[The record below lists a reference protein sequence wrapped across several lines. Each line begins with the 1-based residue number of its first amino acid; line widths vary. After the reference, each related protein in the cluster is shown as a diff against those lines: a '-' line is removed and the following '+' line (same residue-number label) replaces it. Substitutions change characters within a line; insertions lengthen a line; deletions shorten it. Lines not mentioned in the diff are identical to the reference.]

1 MSEDL
6 EAALPPTDPE
16 GQTCISYGNPLPSRY
31 TKLSERLRRSAPGEF
46 QCQVFCGGVHC
57 KYESGATWP
66 AEDCA
71 ITGLYS
77 HWITDDILAMAR
89 PSTEAILRYNII
101 QQFNDQGIRSVFNL
115 QLPGEHAH
123 CGNPLESGGF
133 SYDPQDFMDNGVF
146 FYNFGWRDY
155 GTPSC
160 SALLDMVKVMSFAL
174 GEGKVAVHCHAGLGR
189 TGVLVASYLVFALRC
204 RPNDAVRFVRLK
216 RRGSVQTQS
225 QIDCVQKFAQFVLP
239 LLVVYPIVYTSRR
252 PTKADKYRPAK
263 ATDFTLIQYL
273 AKQRKILHGTEA
285 RHLRYIP
292 KILYALCE
300 RMLRLSQSKGG
311 NLSSSSVKSSS
322 SSSISSRCSTTVGS
336 SSSASSSAPG
346 QRPSFEL
353 TELDPFWNYFLC
365 SSVSRDRWRPMT
377 QSDRGDSAVTS
388 SSSNSTTTSVDD
400 VLSPSPDDDDEDPS
414 DADAV
419 LDSLLI
425 AGLAGLFASTPNSPD
440 FHSYEDDDFEAS
452 EAGCSSQ
459 DDETL
464 TQNACFK
471 ELSSQK
477 ELRARRQGEAAC
489 SSVALTPS
497 DVASALLLEHK
508 LLGPAYLAR
517 LRKCQRE
524 LNTRGASWDRLAV
537 EDDPVLL
544 AGLLWFWLDQL
555 REPVLS
561 KQDLTSVVIRSTTPV
576 KVLVKLNKATRFTT
590 EYLVRFVARLNLPT
604 LTERRNV
611 LRRLTSALCHQ
622 TLSIDGIQ
630 RPAVAG
636 WVKMRQGTATR
647 ATEFMEVLY
656 DAVSAPPIS
665 QRDMTLQRQ
674 NGSLTNGAST
684 SKDKTFRGINIM
696 ASAIAR

>member
-1 MSEDL
+1 MLPKSMD
-6 EAALPPTDPE
+6 AA
-16 GQTCISYGNPLPSRY
+16 
-31 TKLSERLRRSAPGEF
+31 
-46 QCQVFCGGVHC
+46 
-57 KYESGATWP
+57 
-66 AEDCA
+66 
-71 ITGLYS
+71 
-77 HWITDDILAMAR
+77 
-89 PSTEAILRYNII
+89 
-101 QQFNDQGIRSVFNL
+101 
-115 QLPGEHAH
+115 
-123 CGNPLESGGF
+123 
-133 SYDPQDFMDNGVF
+133 VF

-239 LLVVYPIVYTSRR
+239 LLVVYPIV
-252 PTKADKYRPAK
+252 PAK

-292 KILYALCE
+292 KHNRRFQFQCVKQRAGTVPQLRADGTGSLLELLSLLIRKPRPLATHDAE
-300 RMLRLSQSKGG
+300 R
-311 NLSSSSVKSSS
+311 
-322 SSSISSRCSTTVGS
+322 
-336 SSSASSSAPG
+336 P
-346 QRPSFEL
+346 
-353 TELDPFWNYFLC
+353 
-365 SSVSRDRWRPMT
+365 
-377 QSDRGDSAVTS
+377 GDSAATS

-665 QRDMTLQRQ
+665 QRDMPLQRQ

>member
-6 EAALPPTDPE
+6 EAALPPTDAE
-16 GQTCISYGNPLPSRY
+16 GQTCISYGNPLTSRY
-31 TKLSERLRRSAPGEF
+31 TKISERLRRSAPGEF
-46 QCQVFCGGVHC
+46 QCQVFCGGAQC
-57 KYESGATWP
+57 KYEAGADWP
-66 AEDCA
+66 AQDCA

-89 PSTEAILRYNII
+89 PNTEAILRYNII
-101 QQFNDQGIRSVFNL
+101 QQFNDHGIRSVFNL

-155 GTPSC
+155 GTPS
-160 SALLDMVKVMSFAL
+160 SLALLDMVKVMSFAL
-174 GEGKVAVHCHAGLGR
+174 TEGKVAVHCHAGLGR

-239 LLVVYPIVYTSRR
+239 LLVVYPIV
-252 PTKADKYRPAK
+252 PTK
-263 ATDFTLIQYL
+263 ATDFTLIQYM
-273 AKQRKILHGTEA
+273 AKQRKVLHGTEA

-292 KILYALCE
+292 KILYVLCE
-300 RMLRLSQSKGG
+300 RLLRLSQSKGTLG
-311 NLSSSSVKSSS
+311 TSSMKSSS
-322 SSSISSRCSTTVGS
+322 SSSISSRSSTTVGS
-336 SSSASSSAPG
+336 TSSTASMT
-346 QRPSFEL
+346 RCPSFEL
-353 TELDPFWNYFLC
+353 TDLDPFWNYFLS
-365 SSVSRDRWRPMT
+365 SSVSHDRWRPIAM
-377 QSDRGDSAVTS
+377 SERGDSAATS
-388 SSSNSTTTSVDD
+388 GSSVTTSVEDI
-400 VLSPSPDDDDEDPS
+400 LSPSPDDEDEEPS
-414 DADAV
+414 DTDAV

-425 AGLAGLFASTPNSPD
+425 AGLAGLFSSTPNSPE
-440 FHSYEDDDFEAS
+440 FSSYEDEEFEAS

-459 DDETL
+459 EDETL
-464 TQNACFK
+464 TENACFK

-477 ELRARRQGEAAC
+477 ELRARREAAC
-489 SSVALTPS
+489 SSVALSPS

-508 LLGPAYLAR
+508 LLGAAYLAR
-517 LRKCQRE
+517 LRKYQRE
-524 LNTRGASWDRLAV
+524 LNTRGAAWDKV
-537 EDDPVLL
+537 SIEEDPVILS
-544 AGLLWFWLDQL
+544 GLLWYWLDEL

-561 KQDLTSVVIRSTTPV
+561 KRDLTVVVVRPTNPV
-576 KVLVKLNKATRFTT
+576 AVLQKLNKATRFTT

-604 LTERRNV
+604 LAERRNV
-611 LRRLTSALCHQ
+611 IRRLTSALCHQ

-636 WVKMRQGTATR
+636 WAKMRQGTAAR
-647 ATEFMEVLY
+647 ATEFMEVLH
-656 DAVSAPPIS
+656 DAVGPDAVPSVS
-665 QRDMTLQRQ
+665 QRDGTQKH
-674 NGSLTNGAST
+674 NGTALTNGAST
-684 SKDKTFRGINIM
+684 SRERNFRGINIM

>member
-6 EAALPPTDPE
+6 EAALPPTDAE
-16 GQTCISYGNPLPSRY
+16 GQNCISYGNPLPSRY
-31 TKLSERLRRSAPGEF
+31 TKISERIRRSAPGEF
-46 QCQVFCGGVHC
+46 QCQVFCGGAQC
-57 KYESGATWP
+57 KYEAGADWP
-66 AEDCA
+66 AQDCA

-89 PSTEAILRYNII
+89 PNTEAILRYNII
-101 QQFNDQGIRSVFNL
+101 QQFNDHGIRSVFNL

-155 GTPSC
+155 GTPS
-160 SALLDMVKVMSFAL
+160 SLALLDMVKVMAFAL
-174 GEGKVAVHCHAGLGR
+174 TEGKVAVHCHAGLGR

-239 LLVVYPIVYTSRR
+239 LLVVYPIVYTSRK
-252 PTKADKYRPAK
+252 PTKVDKYRPTK

-273 AKQRKILHGTEA
+273 AKQRKVMHGTEA

-300 RMLRLSQSKGG
+300 RLLRLSQSKGT
-311 NLSSSSVKSSS
+311 LSTSSVKSSS
-322 SSSISSRCSTTVGS
+322 SSSISSRSSTTAGS
-336 SSSASSSAPG
+336 TSSTGSTA
-346 QRPSFEL
+346 RCPSFEL
-353 TELDPFWNYFLC
+353 TELDPFWNYFL
-365 SSVSRDRWRPMT
+365 SSTVSHDRWRPT
-377 QSDRGDSAVTS
+377 ALSERGDSAATS
-388 SSSNSTTTSVDD
+388 GSSVATGAEDILT
-400 VLSPSPDDDDEDPS
+400 PSPDDDDDDDEEPS
-414 DADAV
+414 DTDAV

-425 AGLAGLFASTPNSPD
+425 AGLAGLFASTPNSPE
-440 FHSYEDDDFEAS
+440 FSSYEDEEFEAS

-464 TQNACFK
+464 TENACFK

-477 ELRARRQGEAAC
+477 ELRARREDEAGC
-489 SSVALTPS
+489 SSVALSPS

-508 LLGPAYLAR
+508 LLGAAYLAR
-517 LRKCQRE
+517 LRKYQRE
-524 LNTRGASWDRLAV
+524 LNTRGAAWDKLSV
-537 EDDPVLL
+537 EEDPVIL
-544 AGLLWFWLDQL
+544 AGLLWFWLDEL
-555 REPVLS
+555 KEPVLS
-561 KQDLTSVVIRSTTPV
+561 KHDLTSVVVRPTNPV
-576 KVLVKLNKATRFTT
+576 AVLQKLNKATRFTT
-590 EYLVRFVARLNLPT
+590 EYLVRFVARLHLPT
-604 LTERRNV
+604 LAERRNV
-611 LRRLTSALCHQ
+611 IRRLTSALCHQ

-636 WVKMRQGTATR
+636 WAKMRTGTAAR
-647 ATEFMEVLY
+647 ATEFMEVLH
-656 DAVSAPPIS
+656 DAVIGDPPS
-665 QRDMTLQRQ
+665 VSHATPTQKQ
-674 NGSLTNGAST
+674 NGTLTNGAST
-684 SKDKTFRGINIM
+684 SADKNFRGINIM

>member
-6 EAALPPTDPE
+6 EASLPPTSTE

-31 TKLSERLRRSAPGEF
+31 TKISERIRRSAPGEF
-46 QCQVFCGGVHC
+46 QCQVFCGGSQC
-57 KYESGATWP
+57 KYEAGANWP

-71 ITGLYS
+71 IKGLYS

-89 PSTEAILRYNII
+89 PNTEGILRYNII
-101 QQFNDQGIRSVFNL
+101 QQFNDHGIRSVFNL

-155 GTPSC
+155 GTPS
-160 SALLDMVKVMSFAL
+160 SLALLDMVKVMSFAL

-239 LLVVYPIVYTSRR
+239 LLVVYPIVYTSRK
-252 PTKADKYRPAK
+252 PCKADKYRPAK
-263 ATDFTLIQYL
+263 ATDFTLIQYIT
-273 AKQRKILHGTEA
+273 KQRKVMHGTEA

-300 RMLRLSQSKGG
+300 RLLRLSQSKGTLG
-311 NLSSSSVKSSS
+311 TSSIKSSS
-322 SSSISSRCSTTVGS
+322 SSSISSRSSTTVGS
-336 SSSASSSAPG
+336 TSSTGSTT
-346 QRPSFEL
+346 RCPSFEL
-353 TELDPFWNYFLC
+353 TDLDPFWNYFLS
-365 SSVSRDRWRPMT
+365 SSVSHERWRPTT
-377 QSDRGDSAVTS
+377 QSERGDSAATS
-388 SSSNSTTTSVDD
+388 SSMATSAEDM
-400 VLSPSPDDDDEDPS
+400 LSPSPEDEEPS
-414 DADAV
+414 DTDAV

-425 AGLAGLFASTPNSPD
+425 AGLAGLFASTPNSPE
-440 FHSYEDDDFEAS
+440 FSSYEDEEFEAS
-452 EAGCSSQ
+452 EAGGSSQ

-464 TQNACFK
+464 TENACFK

-477 ELRARRQGEAAC
+477 ELRARRQEENAC
-489 SSVALTPS
+489 SSVALSPS

-508 LLGPAYLAR
+508 LLGPVFLAR
-517 LRKCQRE
+517 LRKYQRE
-524 LNTRGASWDRLAV
+524 LNSRGAAWDKLNV
-537 EDDPVLL
+537 EEDPAIL
-544 AGLLWFWLDQL
+544 AGLLWFWLDEL

-561 KQDLTSVVIRSTTPV
+561 KQDLTSVVVRPTNPV
-576 KVLVKLNKATRFTT
+576 AVLLKLNKATRFTT
-590 EYLVRFVARLNLPT
+590 EYLVRFIARLNLPT
-604 LTERRNV
+604 LAERRNV
-611 LRRLTSALCHQ
+611 IRRLTSALCHQ

-630 RPAVAG
+630 RPALAG
-636 WVKMRQGTATR
+636 WAKMRQGTAAR
-647 ATEFMEVLY
+647 ATEFMEVLH
-656 DAVSAPPIS
+656 DAVCENAASVS
-665 QRDMTLQRQ
+665 QRDRPLQKQ
-674 NGSLTNGAST
+674 NGTLANGAST
-684 SKDKTFRGINIM
+684 SREKTFRGINIM